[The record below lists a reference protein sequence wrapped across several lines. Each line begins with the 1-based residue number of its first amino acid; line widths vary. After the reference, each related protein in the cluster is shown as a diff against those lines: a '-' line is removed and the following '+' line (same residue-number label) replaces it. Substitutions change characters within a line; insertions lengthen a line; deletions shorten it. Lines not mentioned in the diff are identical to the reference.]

1 MRILQYVVYVY
12 CFESNHDTC
21 SGCQDQGTIHCV
33 DPDECHREDMTFFP
47 HSSLIIN
54 KFTYI
59 KYSFSLFYNAPGTF
73 YCPPSIDHKPTVAPL
88 PFYANV

>member
-21 SGCQDQGTIHCV
+21 SGCQGQGTIRC
-33 DPDECHREDMTFFP
+33 DEPDECQRGDITFFP
-47 HSSLIIN
+47 HSSLFIN

-59 KYSFSLFYNAPGTF
+59 KYSFSMFYKAPGTF

-88 PFYANV
+88 PFHANV